1 MPGMPNL
8 FTNCNPG
15 GTYESGYAQAC
26 LFNRHVGMRAEK
38 KEAITTWHFKIGAA
52 VPLALFTALIAR
64 IIDTPAPV
72 GRVQYKSSEIPGGT
86 TLPAPAESV
95 TPAEWRR
102 SAAWRPVA
110 IPSFNRSER
119 YLVNRDVI
127 SKLLLISFLVASV
140 DDPPAM
146 AGWWAG
152 RETVHAGQPTKIL

>member
-1 MPGMPNL
+1 MLGQKTILGMQPFYLALSQSFNFSSSMPGMLAPGQSYNQGSRYAGAPERALRIHIGNSMPGMPNL

-86 TLPAPAESV
+86 TL
-95 TPAEWRR
+95 
-102 SAAWRPVA
+102 
-110 IPSFNRSER
+110 
-119 YLVNRDVI
+119 
-127 SKLLLISFLVASV
+127 
-140 DDPPAM
+140 
-146 AGWWAG
+146 AGTG
-152 RETVHAGQPTKIL
+152 